1 MIFSKRADW
10 NPTTNRLT
18 TARQKRG
25 GDILDLTQSNP
36 TRAGIPYPSNE
47 LAEIMARAAQ
57 ARYDPHPLGL
67 SSAREALA
75 SELDCEAGDLVLTAS
90 TSEAYGFL
98 FKLLCDAGDEVV
110 TAIPSYPLFEHLAG
124 LELVALRSFA
134 MQYHA
139 RWEIEANTVREV
151 ITPHTRAII
160 VVNPNN
166 PTGSFVTPAE
176 QDAIARFDVPVIAD
190 EVFLDFPLLAK
201 GTTFARSG
209 VLNFT
214 LGGLS
219 KSAGLPHYKLAWIR
233 VSGPRDRKREALA
246 GLELIADHYLSVGTA
261 VQVALP
267 ELLRLG
273 PRVRQAISARTR
285 ANLDALRSAMGDARS
300 ASVLPVEGGWSAVI
314 RLPRIESD
322 EDFAVRLVADHG
334 VFVHPGYF
342 FDFPS
347 DGYLVLSLLTPEKE
361 FGEGVR
367 RIVSIIPA

>member
-1 MIFSKRADW
+1 MIFSKRANW

-36 TRAGIPYPSNE
+36 TRAGIPYPSDE

-75 SELDCEAGDLVLTAS
+75 SELGCDAGDLVLTAS

-98 FKLLCDAGDEVV
+98 FKLLCDAGDDVV
-110 TAIPSYPLFEHLAG
+110 TAVPSYPLFEHLAG
-124 LELVALRSFA
+124 LELVSLRSFT
-134 MQYHA
+134 MQFHA
-139 RWEIEANTVREV
+139 RWEIEGNTVREA

-176 QDAIARFDVPVIAD
+176 QDALARFDVPVIAD

-201 GTTFARSG
+201 GTPFARSD

-246 GLELIADHYLSVGTA
+246 GLELIADHYLSVGTP

-267 ELLRLG
+267 DLLRIAL
-273 PRVRQAISARTR
+273 RIREAISARIR

-322 EDFAVRLVADHG
+322 EDFAVRLIADHG

>member
-1 MIFSKRADW
+1 MSFSKRADW

-36 TRAGIPYPSNE
+36 TQAGILYPSDD
-47 LAEIMARAAQ
+47 LAEIMGRAARAP
-57 ARYDPHPLGL
+57 YDPHPLGL
-67 SSAREALA
+67 RSAREAIA
-75 SELDCEAGDLVLTAS
+75 SELQCDADDLVLTAS
-90 TSEAYGFL
+90 TSEAYAFL

-124 LELVALRSFA
+124 LELVSLRSFA
-134 MQYHA
+134 LQFHT
-139 RWEIEANTVREV
+139 RWEVDANAAREAL
-151 ITPHTRAII
+151 TPRTRAII

-176 QDAIARFDVPVIAD
+176 QDVLARLGMPIISD
-190 EVFLDFPLLAK
+190 EVFLQFPLQAK
-201 GTTFARSG
+201 GTSFVRND
-209 VLNFT
+209 VLTFT

-233 VSGPRDRKREALA
+233 VSGPPDRKREALA
-246 GLELIADHYLSVGTA
+246 ALELIVDNYLSISTA

-267 ELLRLG
+267 DLLRIA
-273 PRVRQAISARTR
+273 PRIRAAISTRTR
-285 ANLDALRSAMGDARS
+285 TNLEALRSAMRDARS
-300 ASVLPVEGGWSAVI
+300 AKVLPVEGGWSAVI

-322 EDFAVRLVADHG
+322 EDFAVRLVTEQG

-342 FDFPS
+342 FDFPG
-347 DGYLVLSLLTPEKE
+347 DGYVVLSLLTPEKDFE
-361 FGEGVR
+361 EGLR

>member
-10 NPTTNRLT
+10 NPTTNLLT

-25 GDILDLTQSNP
+25 GDVLDLTQSNP
-36 TRAGIPYPSNE
+36 TRAGIHYPSNE

-67 SSAREALA
+67 RSAREALA
-75 SELDCEAGDLVLTAS
+75 SELACDADDLVLTAS
-90 TSEAYGFL
+90 TSEAYAFL
-98 FKLLCDAGDEVV
+98 FKLLCDAGDDVV

-124 LELVALRSFA
+124 LEVVSLRSFT
-134 MQYHA
+134 MQFHA
-139 RWEIEANTVREV
+139 RWEIEANAVRAAV
-151 ITPHTRAII
+151 TPRTRGII

-166 PTGSFVTPAE
+166 PTGSFITPAE
-176 QDAIARFDVPVIAD
+176 QEALARFDVPVISD
-190 EVFLDFPLLAK
+190 EVFLEFPLQGK
-201 GTTFARSG
+201 GTTFARSD

-246 GLELIADHYLSVGTA
+246 GLELIADNYLSVGTP

-267 ELLRLG
+267 ELLRIA
-273 PRVRQAISARTR
+273 PRVREAISARTR
-285 ANLDALRSAMGDARS
+285 ANLDALQSAIRDARS
-300 ASVLPVEGGWSAVI
+300 ANVLPVEGGWSAVV

-322 EDFAVRLVADHG
+322 EDFAVRLITDHG

-342 FDFPS
+342 FDFPN
-347 DGYLVLSLLTPEKE
+347 DGYLVLSLLPPEKE
-361 FGEGVR
+361 FEEGVR